1 VISSN
6 ASALFGLCAI
16 TLALCAA
23 AGKAQGV
30 SVRVSAE
37 PMHSGR
43 ISTKLA
49 GGFIELL
56 DDLVPG
62 MWAEMLNDRSFEGV
76 VPRSSW
82 CYYTGA
88 PNICDRQWDPNHT
101 WTYDTTKPFNG
112 ARCVKLTAKKNA
124 AARITQ
130 SGLATRDG
138 VTYLLSGYLRGD
150 GGDVRATVALKTLL
164 PNGKWMA
171 LASAR
176 LPKPARGWTKL
187 ACKVVAAGTT
197 DRAVF
202 ELAATGTGR
211 LWADKLSLMPADNV
225 KGWRRDVVRAVKEAH
240 PGVIRWGGSVVDPG
254 GYRWKEGIGDRDR
267 RTPFPNK
274 VWGRIDPND
283 VGIDEFCQFCD
294 AVGAEPLICV
304 SVADGAQSAHDLVE
318 YCNGGA
324 DTEWGK
330 RRVANDHR
338 RPYAVRYFQIGN
350 ELGDAKYVGAALDFC
365 EAIKAA
371 DPNAV
376 IMSSYPSQELLNR
389 VGPYLGYVC
398 PHHYTPDLAACDA
411 NFNQLSEMLRN
422 TPGCGNIKIGVTEW
436 NISGGLWGLNR
447 GRFLTLDC
455 ALANARYLNLLLRH
469 SDMVEIACRSNM
481 TNSLGSGMI
490 QTIPAGLLKTPCYHV
505 MKLYA
510 DHMKPVAVAVE
521 GAPEGVDLA
530 ASASQDRK
538 SVCIF
543 AVNTKTE
550 PVELSL
556 DLSAYGGDVK
566 PVAAEIVRDT
576 QDMRQKDVMNH
587 WIAPDRVRTVKVAIP
602 ANTITLPAL
611 SAAAIECGAGNP
623 G

>member
-1 VISSN
+1 MTPSGIS
-6 ASALFGLCAI
+6 LII
-16 TLALCAA
+16 TLCVLALVVC
-23 AGKAQGV
+23 GV
-30 SVRVSAE
+30 PEKSDASVRVSAQ
-37 PMHSGR
+37 PMHAGR
-43 ISTKLA
+43 ITTRLA

-76 VPRSSW
+76 TPRSSW

-88 PNICDRQWDPNHT
+88 PNVCDREWDPNHT
-101 WTYDTTKPFNG
+101 WTYDTTSPFNG
-112 ARCVKLTAKKNA
+112 ARCVRLTAKKNA
-124 AARITQ
+124 AGRITQ

-138 VTYLLSGYLRGD
+138 TIYLFSGYLRGD
-150 GGDVRATVALKTLL
+150 SSDVRATIALKALL
-164 PNGKWMA
+164 PNGKWMV
-171 LASAR
+171 LASTK
-176 LPKPARGWTKL
+176 LPKPAREWKKV
-187 ACKVVAAGTT
+187 ACKLIAAGTT

-211 LWADKLSLMPADNV
+211 LWTDKLSLMRADNV
-225 KGWRRDVVRAVKEAH
+225 NGWRRDVVRAVKEAH

-283 VGIDEFCQFCD
+283 VGIDEFCQFCE
-294 AVGAEPLICV
+294 AVGAQPLICV

-330 RRVANDHR
+330 RRAENGRR
-338 RPYAVRYFQIGN
+338 RPYGAKYFQIGN
-350 ELGDAKYVGAALDFC
+350 ELGDARYVGAALDFC
-365 EAIKAA
+365 KAIKAA
-371 DPNAV
+371 DPHAV
-376 IMSSYPSQELLNR
+376 IMSSYPSQELLDTA
-389 VGPYLGYVC
+389 GSYLGYVC

-411 NFNQLSEMLRN
+411 NFNQLSEMLRS
-422 TPGCGNIKIGVTEW
+422 TPGCRNIKIGVTEW
-436 NISGGLWGLNR
+436 NISGGLWGLDR

-455 ALANARYLNLLLRH
+455 ALANARYLNLLLRR
-469 SDMVEIACRSNM
+469 SDVVEIACRSNL

-490 QTIPAGLLKTPCYHV
+490 QTTPAALLKTPCYHV
-505 MKLYA
+505 MKLYS
-510 DHMKPVAVAVE
+510 DHMKPVAVAVG

-530 ASASQDRK
+530 ACASENGR
-538 SVCIF
+538 SVCVF
-543 AVNTKTE
+543 AVNTKSE

-556 DLSAYGGDVK
+556 DLSAYGSRLK
-566 PVAAEIVRDT
+566 PTAAEIVRDT
-576 QDMRQKDVMNH
+576 LDLRQKDIMNH
-587 WIAPDRVRTVKVAIP
+587 WAAPDRVRTVKVAISGD
-602 ANTITLPAL
+602 TITLPAL
-611 SAAAIECGAGNP
+611 SAAAIECGAGKP

>member
-1 VISSN
+1 MIPSGIGLII
-6 ASALFGLCAI
+6 ALSV
-16 TLALCAA
+16 LALVVCSVP
-23 AGKAQGV
+23 GKADAT
-30 SVRVSAE
+30 VRVSAQ
-37 PMHSGR
+37 PMHAGR
-43 ISTKLA
+43 ITTKLA

-76 VPRSSW
+76 TPRSSW

-88 PNICDRQWDPNHT
+88 PNVCDRQWDPNHT
-101 WTYDTTKPFNG
+101 WTYDTTAPFNG
-112 ARCVKLTAKKNA
+112 ARCVKLTARKNA

-138 VTYLLSGYLRGD
+138 TTYLFSGYLRGD
-150 GGDVRATVALKTLL
+150 SADVRPTVALKTLL
-164 PNGKWMA
+164 PNGKWMV
-171 LASAR
+171 LASAK
-176 LPKPARGWTKL
+176 LPKPTREWTKL
-187 ACKVVAAGTT
+187 ECKLVAAGTT

-211 LWADKLSLMPADNV
+211 LWADKLSLMSADNV
-225 KGWRRDVVRAVKEAH
+225 NGWRRDVVRAVKEAH

-254 GYRWKEGIGDRDR
+254 GYRWKDGIGDRDR

-283 VGIDEFCQFCD
+283 VGIDEFCQFCE

-318 YCNGGA
+318 YCNGA
-324 DTEWGK
+324 
-330 RRVANDHR
+330 R
-338 RPYAVRYFQIGN
+338 RPYGVKYFQIGN
-350 ELGDAKYVGAALDFC
+350 ELGNAKYVSAALDFC
-365 EAIKAA
+365 KAIKAA
-371 DPNAV
+371 DPTAV
-376 IMSSYPSQELLNR
+376 IMSSYPSQELLDQA
-389 VGPYLGYVC
+389 GSYLGYVC

-422 TPGCGNIKIGVTEW
+422 TPGCRNIKIGVTEW

-447 GRFLTLDC
+447 GQFLTLDC
-455 ALANARYLNLLLRH
+455 ALANARYLNLLLRR
-469 SDMVEIACRSNM
+469 SDVVEVACRSNM

-490 QTIPAGLLKTPCYHV
+490 QTTPAGLLKTPCYHV

-521 GAPEGVDLA
+521 GVPEGVDLA
-530 ASASQDRK
+530 ACASDNGR
-538 SVCIF
+538 SVCVF
-543 AVNTKTE
+543 AVNTKSE

-556 DLSAYGGDVK
+556 DLGAHGSRLK
-566 PVAAEIVRDT
+566 PTAAEMVRDT
-576 QDMRQKDVMNH
+576 LDLRQKDVMNH
-587 WIAPDRVRTVKVAIP
+587 WTAPDRVRTVKIAISGD
-602 ANTITLPAL
+602 TITLPAL
-611 SAAAIECGAGNP
+611 SAAAIECGAG